1 MKYQLKKLEELNWEP
16 HPFLK
21 GVEFKYLL
29 TKSKDQVD
37 ITIALAKVA
46 KGTDVPAHIH
56 ETQDDI
62 IYCLAGE
69 MKIWIEGEGDF
80 ALKAGSMIRILKG
93 VKHKPYGHSEDCS
106 VIDIFLPAMV

>member
-29 TKSKDQVD
+29 TKSKDQID
-37 ITIALAKVA
+37 ITFVLARVL

-69 MKIWIEGEGDF
+69 MKIWIEGEGNFD
-80 ALKAGSMIRILKG
+80 LKAGSMIRILKG

-106 VIDIFLPAMV
+106 CIDIFLPAMV